1 MEVDETAE
9 RPDEIKILS
18 TDDEKIQK
26 FGELLTNESSRQ
38 ILQLL
43 FHEELSAT
51 EIGQKTGVSVQLVKH
66 HLNKMLDLEIAK
78 VSKVE
83 KNAKQQDTKF
93 YRAKKFAVIIV
104 PSHVSQK
111 AKKSKSL
118 LRSFHTIYHFA
129 AIGAAAV
136 ISGIVTS
143 VMTAQ
148 SEDTSRGGFDEF
160 VETPVWESA
169 LPVIVPLVVISVGLG
184 IELYHRTR
192 KEYKI

>member
-38 ILQLL
+38 ILQIL

-136 ISGIVTS
+136 ASAVITS
-143 VMTAQ
+143 VMTIT
-148 SEDTSRGGFDEF
+148 SEDTSRGGFEEF
-160 VETPVWESA
+160 TEPAGMEFA
-169 LPVIVPLVVISVGLG
+169 LPVIVPLVVISIGLG
-184 IELYHRTR
+184 IEIYYRTR
-192 KEYKI
+192 QEKKI